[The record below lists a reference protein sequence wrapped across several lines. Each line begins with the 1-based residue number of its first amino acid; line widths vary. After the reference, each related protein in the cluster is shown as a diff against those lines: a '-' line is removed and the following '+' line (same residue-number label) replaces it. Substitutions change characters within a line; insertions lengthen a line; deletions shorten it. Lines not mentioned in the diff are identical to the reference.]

1 MAGFVKTGDR
11 WFGGGLFR
19 LFSVDCI
26 FLQSQ
31 MVGFVKLVD
40 CSDCSDYRLQSQMV
54 GFVKLVWW

>member
-1 MAGFVKTGDR
+1 MADFVKTGAR

-31 MVGFVKLVD
+31 MVGFVKLVWWYIVQITD
-40 CSDCSDYRLQSQMV
+40 HNLIW
-54 GFVKLVWW
+54 LVL